1 MSVTRLILASVLVLT
16 VDVRPALSQDV
27 GKTPAKSARQ
37 SAPIDVTGNWVSY
50 VTEDWR
56 FRMITPPKGDYT
68 RVPLTPD
75 GRKVADGWNPA
86 ADEAAGQQCKA
97 YGGAAIMRIP
107 ARFRITWHDDQTLR
121 VDSDAG
127 MQTRM
132 FHFSTPPAP
141 RERTWQGQSIASWD
155 APWRKLVVTTTNMRA
170 GYLRRNGVP
179 YSTDARVTEY
189 FVVAPVGR
197 VDPLLVVTTIVEDP
211 RHLQRPFVVSSHFK
225 RDTDPSKWNPTP
237 CVTTW

>member
-1 MSVTRLILASVLVLT
+1 MDLTPENGRQRGLSKPCIRASSAQKHECHTSHPCVVLVLT

-155 APWRKLVVTTTNMRA
+155 APWRKLVVTTTNVRA
-170 GYLRRNGVP
+170 GYLRRNGVR
-179 YSTDARVTEY
+179 T
-189 FVVAPVGR
+189 APM
-197 VDPLLVVTTIVEDP
+197 PASLSI
-211 RHLQRPFVVSSHFK
+211 SSWRLSGK
-225 RDTDPSKWNPTP
+225 SIRCWS
-237 CVTTW
+237 